1 MSFQSQVFQL
11 AKDADHPGENQ
22 DAYAVEPSRGTAVV
36 ADGVSSAIFSR
47 QWARILV
54 NATLADTPNPDDP
67 ASFGAWLAGL
77 RHAWAEQVDTSDLA
91 WFQRAKLP
99 TGAFSTLLWV
109 QVAPLEE
116 ERAGAF
122 GAYRLEGHAI
132 GDSCLF
138 HVRRNELVRS
148 FPIQNADA
156 LEDNPV
162 VLGSVDLG
170 RDQLIQFAR
179 LDELCYEDD
188 LLILTTDAVA
198 EWILRRYE
206 SDRPIDWGVFRE
218 MSPSQWRDTIARLR
232 QENQMRYD
240 DATMLLLRVAP
251 EGAGQGDTAS
261 SDPAQASPP
270 PDDTPPNDPEASK
283 SSAEAA
289 SSAAPSEEGGQEK
302 FKAAGEG
309 IDLDSRQFRQGLRG
323 WSEKMRKRFG
333 KDK

>member
-1 MSFQSQVFQL
+1 MSFQSRVFQL

-22 DAYAVEPSRGTAVV
+22 DACAVEPNRATAVV

-47 QWARILV
+47 QWAQILV
-54 NATLADTPNPDDP
+54 EATLADTPNPDDP
-67 ASFGAWLAGL
+67 ASFGVWLAGL
-77 RHAWAEQVDTSDLA
+77 RQAWAEQIDTSGLA

-109 QVAPLEE
+109 QVSPADAEQ
-116 ERAGAF
+116 AGAF
-122 GAYRLEGHAI
+122 GAYRLSGYAI

-138 HVRRNELVRS
+138 HIRGNELVRS
-148 FPIQNADA
+148 FPIQRAEELA
-156 LEDNPV
+156 DNPV

-198 EWILRRYE
+198 DWILRCHE
-206 SDRPIDWGVFRE
+206 SGERIDWSVFWD
-218 MSPSQWRDTIARLR
+218 MSPSQWQVEIARLR
-232 QENQMRYD
+232 QENLMRYD

-251 EGAGQGDTAS
+251 ERAGQGGAAATDNQDQSPAEPADTAPP
-261 SDPAQASPP
+261 SD
-270 PDDTPPNDPEASK
+270 
-283 SSAEAA
+283 
-289 SSAAPSEEGGQEK
+289 EEDWKEK
-302 FKAAGEG
+302 FKSAGKQAGEG
-309 IDLDSRQFRQGLRG
+309 IELASQQLRQGLRG

-333 KDK
+333 KEE